1 MPGNQISH
9 VTAHPAFEGDDGHSS
24 EPPCCVWFSAHDP
37 LFQRK
42 KVPGFSRRV
51 MEPSGGL
58 MVTHDLHGAKGIH
71 HGIELIRRGVAPL
84 SEPR

>member
-9 VTAHPAFEGDDGHSS
+9 VIAHPAFEGDDGHSR

-42 KVPGFSRRV
+42 KFQASPVESWNLPV
-51 MEPSGGL
+51 
-58 MVTHDLHGAKGIH
+58 V
-71 HGIELIRRGVAPL
+71 
-84 SEPR
+84 